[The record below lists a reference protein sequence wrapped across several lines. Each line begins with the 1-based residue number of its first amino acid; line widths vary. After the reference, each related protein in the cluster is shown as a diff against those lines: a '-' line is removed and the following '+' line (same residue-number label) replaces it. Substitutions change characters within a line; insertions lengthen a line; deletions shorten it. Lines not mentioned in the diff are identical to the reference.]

1 MFSEYS
7 RYSNYINVPC
17 RLLKRY
23 RNDKRMW
30 DLLVF
35 AVCLK
40 LNNTSSGMYIRTPRD
55 VMRVCH
61 CSYRKAER
69 LIKQSTSCEEL
80 FRYNS
85 KTQFLTAKSFKIGCD
100 WFWGKSNKRMYDDSV
115 VIADKESDGSISH
128 HKISLRL
135 RDDMMRK
142 AIMNNRPRMSCYCQ
156 PNSRPEAK
164 KPLTQKYLGNIAGC
178 HRSTVSR
185 HLRKQEKVKAISI
198 TSFDKIPVYDIEH
211 GEVINDIPNRRPFIS
226 AAAWLIPS

>member
-1 MFSEYS
+1 
-7 RYSNYINVPC
+7 
-17 RLLKRY
+17 
-23 RNDKRMW
+23 
-30 DLLVF
+30 
-35 AVCLK
+35 
-40 LNNTSSGMYIRTPRD
+40 
-55 VMRVCH
+55 
-61 CSYRKAER
+61 
-69 LIKQSTSCEEL
+69 
-80 FRYNS
+80 
-85 KTQFLTAKSFKIGCD
+85 
-100 WFWGKSNKRMYDDSV
+100 MYDDSV

-226 AAAWLIPS
+226 GRMAYIRDANEYEILDENIYCRFKHIIYNHPQRLTINRHDYRFAQYDY